1 MNSSATA
8 DARIDHQ
15 INSNNLLFGRY
26 TYNSVSTLTPG
37 IFPATKFGAITVQ
50 PGGNVASFP
59 GPADETAT
67 NIMLDYIHTINT
79 SLVSEFKAGYTQFTT
94 SPTL

>member
-1 MNSSATA
+1 
-8 DARIDHQ
+8 
-15 INSNNLLFGRY
+15 
-26 TYNSVSTLTPG
+26 
-37 IFPATKFGAITVQ
+37 
-50 PGGNVASFP
+50 VASFP